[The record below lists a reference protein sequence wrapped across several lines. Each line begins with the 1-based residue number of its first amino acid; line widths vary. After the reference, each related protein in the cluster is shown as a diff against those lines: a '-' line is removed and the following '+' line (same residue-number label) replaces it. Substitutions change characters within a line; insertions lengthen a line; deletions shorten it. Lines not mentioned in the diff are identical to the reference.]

1 MENILIDL
9 VEKRNADNYA
19 QQWQPAAQPE
29 PPQWVKDRQADMEK
43 QRAQYIRAMAEQQA
57 QWENNNRMNQM
68 RMNSYQQ
75 NAANNQPYYAQQP
88 AMQHPQNRPYY
99 AQQPVMQ
106 YPQNQQYNPNNQP
119 PQQQQ
124 YYYSA
129 PGYNNG
135 PYNAPYGWQGNG
147 YR

>member
-1 MENILIDL
+1 
-9 VEKRNADNYA
+9 
-19 QQWQPAAQPE
+19 
-29 PPQWVKDRQADMEK
+29 
-43 QRAQYIRAMAEQQA
+43 
-57 QWENNNRMNQM
+57 MNQM

-75 NAANNQPYYAQQP
+75 NAANNQ
-88 AMQHPQNRPYY
+88 RYY

-106 YPQNQQYNPNNQP
+106 YPQNQPYNPNNQP

-129 PGYNNG
+129 PGYNNA